1 MDTETP
7 QMAKP
12 TVDRNNVSVTP
23 AKKDM
28 NIWMIISIVLVIILL
43 GGGAY
48 LLGKSGSF
56 SGQSSVP
63 QQNVIQSKIQTTP
76 TSTPMPTGSQVAP
89 TNTTVPATSITKVNA
104 GGFGSFP
111 KYTIIIPQ
119 GWQQEVKTN
128 NFQNLLTIT
137 NGNGQYQLQINQTS
151 MDNGLCS
158 YPGVT
163 PEPGSQQYTT
173 FVSLAINGD
182 SNYYRRSKSQIPYPN
197 GEDQYAICQENSASS
212 YSFVTT
218 FGSMLYM
225 APTNPEQQILLQ
237 MDQMVQSM
245 QKQ

>member
-1 MDTETP
+1 MDTDNP

-12 TVDRNNVSVTP
+12 TVEQNNVPVVP
-23 AKKDM
+23 AKKNM

-48 LLGKSGSF
+48 LLGKSGFS
-56 SGQSSVP
+56 SGQDSMP
-63 QQNVIQSKIQTTP
+63 QQQVTTSTIQVTP
-76 TSTPMPTGSQVAP
+76 TSTPIPTTSQAAP
-89 TNTTVPATSITKVNA
+89 TTATIPTTPVTKINA

-119 GWQQEVKTN
+119 GWQQEVTTN

-137 NGNGQYQLQINQTS
+137 NGNDQYQLQINQAS

-158 YPGVT
+158 YPGAT
-163 PEPGSQQYTT
+163 PEPGSQQYTA
-173 FVSLAINGD
+173 FVPLAINGD
-182 SNYYRRSKSQIPYPN
+182 STYYRRSKSQIPYPN
-197 GEDQYAICQENSASS
+197 GEDQYWICQENSASS

-218 FGSMLYM
+218 FGSILYM
-225 APTNPEQQILLQ
+225 APTNPEQQTLLQ
-237 MDQMVQSM
+237 MDQMVQSI